1 MINHNL
7 KVTRSF
13 NGYTK
18 KEIEKIVK
26 LIRLE
31 LYNKG
36 LYCGAKAIKN
46 KMAEENTEP
55 TPSERTIGRILSR
68 HGLTHGRTGF
78 LTT

>member
-7 KVTRSF
+7 H

-18 KEIEKIVK
+18 KEIEEIVK
-26 LIRLE
+26 LIRLD

-36 LYCGAKAIKN
+36 VCCGAKVIKN
-46 KMAEENTEP
+46 KMEEKNTEP
-55 TPSERTIGRILSR
+55 VPSERTIGRILSR

-78 LTT
+78 LLTA